1 MFQEE
6 NDDYVVFLLE
16 YAASSMQH
24 TLWMYSIFVLE
35 LKVDGRNKEF
45 FQVLESKV
53 CNFIMP
59 QILDSPGNPSRFPGL
74 PAVEADPGS
83 LFLHCGWPPVN
94 TRLVNQR
101 NMYTLPET

>member
-1 MFQEE
+1 MFCPVKQWMFQEE

-35 LKVDGRNKEF
+35 LKVDGRNMEF

-59 QILDSPGNPSRFPGL
+59 QILDSPEILRGFRGCQPWKL
-74 PAVEADPGS
+74 
-83 LFLHCGWPPVN
+83 
-94 TRLVNQR
+94 
-101 NMYTLPET
+101 TLALCFFIVAGRQ